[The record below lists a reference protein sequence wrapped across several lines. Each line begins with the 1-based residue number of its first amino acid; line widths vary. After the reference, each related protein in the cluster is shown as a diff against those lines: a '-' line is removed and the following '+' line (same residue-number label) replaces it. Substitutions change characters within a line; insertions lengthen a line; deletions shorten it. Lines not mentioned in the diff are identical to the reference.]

1 MEDEEEDERA
11 VDDVVD
17 MVRAIE
23 TVNLVNDDDGN
34 SSH

>member
-23 TVNLVNDDDGN
+23 TVNLVCNVQWW
-34 SSH
+34 